1 MGDKLYDPRIK
12 LPAPIQPVQP
22 ADPSQPTGLLN
33 SALGVGGSA
42 LHAGASILDFVP
54 RVLYGTANAGINAAS
69 SSPIEFGN
77 MNPFDNTGGIQAS
90 DFLEKRGMFWKNDPN
105 KWEFRDV
112 LAPALDI
119 LGDPLT
125 YPSLGVL
132 PAIRGAARVGA
143 RTLGALGG
151 RAAVNAIG
159 RTRVG
164 AGIAEGA
171 DFLRRNT
178 RAAFDKSV
186 LGTTHRAVQQSVPNY
201 VRAIDRDK
209 PEIARQVARMAF
221 NQQRLGLSDDAM
233 REAVED
239 VGSRYIDAGEIRTS
253 LADSI
258 ARDRRLGTGSQN
270 VHADIHSGGETGYFP
285 RQQSEELVRDMGNYG
300 TRSDPFLQGRGVF
313 DESRDIN
320 FMGFH
325 RGTRGVNELFRD
337 ADLHRIMDSTTYAT
351 PVAQQQALLNTIQTK
366 YGTTIDDLFPMSAG
380 SASYANYLAR
390 PRAAGAVA
398 AAPTSYAQPSRH
410 AALAQYLMDNR
421 NVRTLRKGMFTNTPL
436 ADLSRYSASK
446 SAQHAASPVV
456 SDVLSR
462 TIANLPT
469 ADSRDINLEAF
480 LTKQNYNVNTALD
493 SISRQTGQ
501 TVDELRT
508 RFVPEL
514 VAEEL
519 SKITPGF
526 TAPRYADN
534 LMKKMVRKLG
544 RLDKAY
550 TLAAPASRVR
560 DAVGG
565 VVQNIL
571 NNQFTPRSTG
581 DAEKLIRGM
590 NAVGDY
596 RNVPAI
602 REWFTRTGLPY
613 TKEHEAEALRQ
624 LSGAYL
630 PQETRYLE
638 RGVNAP
644 PVQTM
649 AELTKNLPGQTKRS
663 FMNQWVTNPA
673 KTFAG
678 YGEKTPSGV
687 VPSWFNPLGVQNTTD
702 TMGKRIAET
711 TMAPLAAAEIVGGNT
726 DLVNRLGPVLNRIR
740 RGEDLGTAVDFVNS
754 SQVDYSKLTDVEK
767 MLRDYGMPFYAF
779 NKGMLKHTAGQLMN
793 PASHTSKL
801 LRIQNSGDERDQS
814 IPGYL
819 GETTAIPLWNTPE
832 GAAQLLTGFN
842 LMHEPAIQGIGNA
855 VNIAG
860 SALKSGADLS
870 GSIYNYL
877 AGNDVA
883 AKNKY
888 SDYEKALNNF
898 KGSAQNA
905 AYDTASMLST
915 PLKAPLEMMT
925 GQSFLRQG
933 QKFEDLP
940 SPTGTFLKNLS
951 NQTSS
956 LRGLEVPDEKF
967 PTPVDYPYRSV
978 VDPLLGM
985 SMAPGRHLNIATQLM
1000 DSKQSLGERALRA
1013 ITGVQKVEIDQRR
1026 RLGTLKK
1033 RVLEEMQNINEVR
1046 DFTRP
1051 YIPKDTQTKM
1061 NPRTLIEFQ
1070 RLSEQLNQLNKQIK
1084 AMPDKSPSK

>member
-1 MGDKLYDPRIK
+1 MATTFYDPRVK
-12 LPAPIQPVQP
+12 PVQP
-22 ADPSQPTGLLN
+22 NGLLN
-33 SALGVGGSA
+33 SALGT
-42 LHAGASILDFVP
+42 GASAFHGAASLLDFVP
-54 RVLYGTANAGINAAS
+54 RVVYGTANAGINATSGREA
-69 SSPIEFGN
+69 EFGN
-77 MNPFDNTGGIQAS
+77 MNPIDNTGGIQAS
-90 DFLEKRGMFWKNDPN
+90 DFLAKQGMSYFENDPN
-105 KWEFRDV
+105 QWEWRDV
-112 LAPALDI
+112 AAPIVDI
-119 LGDPLT
+119 AGDPQT
-125 YPSLGVL
+125 YIPGLNIFSLAKHGTR
-132 PAIRGAARVGA
+132 A
-143 RTLGALGG
+143 LGALGG

-159 RTRVG
+159 RTA
-164 AGIAEGA
+164 AGRRIAEGA

-186 LGTTHRAVQQSVPNY
+186 LGTTHRAVQQSVPDY

-239 VGSRYIDAGEIRTS
+239 VGSRYIDSPELRTS
-253 LADSI
+253 LADSL

-325 RGTRGVNELFRD
+325 RGSRGVNDLFRD
-337 ADLHRIMDSTTYAT
+337 ADLHRIMDATTYAT
-351 PVAQQQALLNTIQTK
+351 PVAQQQALLNTIQRK

-390 PRAAGAVA
+390 SRAAGTIA
-398 AAPTSYAQPSRH
+398 AAPTPYAQPSRH

-421 NVRTLRKGMFTNTPL
+421 RVPSLRKGMFTNTPL
-436 ADLSRYSASK
+436 ADYSRYSASK

-462 TIANLPT
+462 TIANAPT
-469 ADSRDINLEAF
+469 ADSRDIGLEAF
-480 LTKQNYNVNTALD
+480 LTKQNYNVDTALN

-519 SKITPGF
+519 SKVTPGF

-534 LMKKMVRKLG
+534 LMKKLVRKIG

-565 VVQNIL
+565 LVQNIL
-571 NNQFTPRSTG
+571 NKQFTPRSTG

-613 TKEHEAEALRQ
+613 TKTNEAEALRQ

-678 YGEKTPSGV
+678 YGEPTPSGV
-687 VPSWFNPLGVQNTTD
+687 VPSWHPRNLLNVQNTTD
-702 TMGKRIAET
+702 TMGNRIAET
-711 TMAPLAAAEIVGGNT
+711 TMAPLAAAEMFGGNT
-726 DLVNRLGPVLNRIR
+726 DLVNRLGPVLNRIK
-740 RGEDLGTAVDFVNS
+740 RGEDLGTAVNFVNS

-779 NKGMLKHTAGQLMN
+779 NTGMLKHTAGQMMN
-793 PASHTSKL
+793 PASRTSKL
-801 LRIQNSGDERDQS
+801 MRALNSGEERDQS

-819 GETTAIPLWNTPE
+819 GETTAIPLPNTPE
-832 GAAQLLTGFN
+832 GAAQMLTGFN

-855 VNIAG
+855 ANTVG
-860 SALKSGADLS
+860 SALKSGTDLG
-870 GSIYNYL
+870 GSIYNSL

-888 SDYEKALNNF
+888 SDYENSLNNF

-905 AYDTASMLST
+905 AYDMASMLST

-933 QKFEDLP
+933 QKSEDLP
-940 SPTGTFLKNLS
+940 SPTGTFMKNLS
-951 NQTSS
+951 DQVSG
-956 LRGLEVPDEKF
+956 LRGLDVPVTKF
-967 PTPVDYPYRSV
+967 PEPVDYPFRSV
-978 VDPLLGM
+978 VDPLLSM
-985 SMAPGRHLNIATQLM
+985 SMAPGRYLNIATQLM
-1000 DSKQSLGERALRA
+1000 DSKQSIGERALRA
-1013 ITGVQKVEIDQRR
+1013 TTGVQKVEIDQRR
-1026 RLGTLKK
+1026 RLSTLKK
-1033 RVLEEMQNINEVR
+1033 RVMEEMQNINEVR
-1046 DFTRP
+1046 DYNIP
-1051 YIPKDTQTKM
+1051 YIPKDTQEKM
-1061 NPRTLIEFQ
+1061 NPRTLREFTK
-1070 RLSEQLNQLNKQIK
+1070 LKEQLKSLNKQLK
-1084 AMPDKSPSK
+1084 AMPDKAQSK